1 MSRLTRIR
9 VAPIA
14 CLLLAALPLA
24 ADEPVAEPVD
34 SEPPPIE
41 LPADVAVAFDAELE
55 AIREEQA
62 LIIELKARVEQEDSP
77 LMRSVYEARMDA
89 VWTDMFRN
97 ALSLARKVAARREAG
112 FDVSALQAAL
122 TGDLE
127 VFPEEAVNA
136 IERISA
142 EIRYPADAEEPADL
156 VLRDQELLAAV
167 RRYDAVLASLVT
179 YTQIAESMQLDD
191 AEQVDYLLRVLPD
204 GAANRSAYL
213 DLSISQ
219 VGVARAAA
227 ATLPQ
232 NASLADRVRAAEARV
247 KTASAIL
254 QEIVRLMDAMGLDTR
269 RYRQQLVSATGEVT
283 TDVLD
288 VGVATGLIV
297 EWTDKMYTLVQT
309 EGPRFVF
316 SLLLFALIVFV
327 AARLGRIAR
336 RLAGRGLDSSRF
348 PVSNLLKRM
357 IVSSIGNVILL
368 IGILVALSQ
377 LGISLGPLLAGLGIA
392 GFIVGFALQDTLSNF
407 ASGMMILMYRPFDV
421 GDFVTAGGVTGRV
434 DRMSLVNTTFTTLD
448 NQVMVVPNNLI
459 WQSVITNVTAQTT
472 RRVDLTFGIAYSDDF
487 ATAERVLWEILDGY
501 DKILPEPKPLVRL
514 HELGE
519 SSVNIIVRP
528 WVKTEDYWE
537 TYWDLTR
544 AVKERFDAE
553 GITIPFPQRDVHMV
567 PAE

>member
-1 MSRLTRIR
+1 MTSRSLISA
-9 VAPIA
+9 VPVA
-14 CLLLAALPLA
+14 CLLLSVAPVG
-24 ADEPVAEPVD
+24 ADEPGADPAAA
-34 SEPPPIE
+34 E
-41 LPADVAVAFDAELE
+41 LPTDVAVAFDAELE

-62 LIIELKARVEQEDSP
+62 LIIELKERVEREDSP
-77 LMRSVYEARMDA
+77 LMQSVYEARMDA

-97 ALSLARKVAARREAG
+97 ALNLARRVAARREEG
-112 FDVSALQAAL
+112 FDVSGLQAAL
-122 TGDLE
+122 IGDLE
-127 VFPEEAVNA
+127 VFPQEAVKA

-142 EIRYPADAEEPADL
+142 EIRYPADATDPADL

-191 AEQVDYLLRVLPD
+191 TEQVDYLLRVLPD

-213 DLSISQ
+213 DLSIAQ

-232 NASLADRVRAAEARV
+232 DASLADRVRAAEARV

-254 QEIVRLMDAMGLDTR
+254 QEAVRLMDAMELDTR
-269 RYRQQLVSATGEVT
+269 RYRQQLVSATGAVT

-297 EWTDKMYTLVQT
+297 EWTDKVYTLVQT
-309 EGPRFVF
+309 QGPRFLF
-316 SLLLFALIVFV
+316 SLLLFALIVFI

-336 RLAGRGLDSSRF
+336 RLAGRGLDSSRI

-357 IVSSIGNVILL
+357 IVSSIGNLILL
-368 IGILVALSQ
+368 IGILIALSQ
-377 LGISLGPLLAGLGIA
+377 MGISLGPLLAGLGIA

-487 ATAERVLWEILDGY
+487 ATVERVLWEILDGY
-501 DKILPEPKPLVRL
+501 DKILPEPKPLVKL

-519 SSVNIIVRP
+519 SSVNVIVRP

-553 GITIPFPQRDVHMV
+553 GITIPFPQRDVHMMS
-567 PAE
+567 AEQ